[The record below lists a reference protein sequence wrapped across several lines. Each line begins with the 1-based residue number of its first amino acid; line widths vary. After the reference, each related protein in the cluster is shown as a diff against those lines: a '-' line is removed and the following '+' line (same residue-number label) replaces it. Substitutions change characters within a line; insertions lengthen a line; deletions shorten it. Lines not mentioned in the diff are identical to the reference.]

1 MGSCLPNAPPKPFFS
16 NKSGVAIDRVEQT
29 SSHVVDSANHHK
41 VFRQQRKLPN
51 ALDVANQC

>member
-1 MGSCLPNAPPKPFFS
+1 MDTKNGIFS
-16 NKSGVAIDRVEQT
+16 DKSGVAIDRIEQAR
-29 SSHVVDSANHHK
+29 SHVVDSANHHK